1 MTVLNEIAAR
11 LADIRRSIEEERIS
25 YGEIAELQDLG
36 PYIDPD
42 DQELMM
48 WAALAPEFLEN

>member
-25 YGEIAELQDLG
+25 YGEIAELQDLA

-48 WAALAPEFLEN
+48 WAGLAPEFLEN